1 MDTIGGYQRNVE
13 LATDGTPVLNT
24 SSNEQIHAIF
34 RNVALKFNEK
44 DHGSGTVYITT
55 ARLIWIPAQANEV
68 SYAFP
73 FVGMVLHAVSRD
85 KALCETAC
93 IFIQLQGDT
102 AEEEEGDIPI
112 VILAPADVEEVEAV
126 FEAISQM
133 NSLMEPIQSNS
144 ENETDRE
151 PCLDETIVP

>member
-1 MDTIGGYQRNVE
+1 
-13 LATDGTPVLNT
+13 
-24 SSNEQIHAIF
+24 
-34 RNVALKFNEK
+34 
-44 DHGSGTVYITT
+44 
-55 ARLIWIPAQANEV
+55 
-68 SYAFP
+68 
-73 FVGMVLHAVSRD
+73 MVLHAVSRD

-144 ENETDRE
+144 ENETVGQSYAFNIPVQDRE